1 MIKLY
6 SFLLIIFFSINT
18 LAHQP
23 RLNEEGDYA
32 MSKDDPYIIKD
43 PEISKAIYST
53 LDGAEHFYKIKSDE
67 DFNMYAGITVAKQDD
82 CPDEFQKFSF
92 SILDENFNT
101 LHAFDGESFK
111 WWSWY
116 EEYGKKWYWVGPEY
130 GADFKSTNIFKKG
143 TYYLK
148 VNNNSNEGNYVLAV
162 GDIEKFNA
170 LVIGKMMLV
179 LPKINK
185 KFWNK
190 NNCN

>member
-18 LAHQP
+18 FAHQP

-32 MSKDDPYIIKD
+32 MSKEDPYIIKD

-148 VNNNSNEGNYVLAV
+148 VNNNSNQGNYVLAV

>member
-18 LAHQP
+18 FAHQP

-148 VNNNSNEGNYVLAV
+148 VNNNSNKGNYVLAV

>member
-6 SFLLIIFFSINT
+6 SFLLIIFYSINT
-18 LAHQP
+18 FAHQP

-148 VNNNSNEGNYVLAV
+148 VNNNSNQGNYVLAV

>member
-6 SFLLIIFFSINT
+6 SFLLIIFYSINT
-18 LAHQP
+18 FAHQP

>member
-6 SFLLIIFFSINT
+6 SFLLIILFSINT
-18 LAHQP
+18 FAHQP

-148 VNNNSNEGNYVLAV
+148 VNSNSNEGNYVLAV

>member
-18 LAHQP
+18 FAHQP

-67 DFNMYAGITVAKQDD
+67 GFNMYAGITVAKQDD

-148 VNNNSNEGNYVLAV
+148 VNNNSNQGNYVLAV

-185 KFWNK
+185 IFWNK
-190 NNCN
+190 NNCS

>member
-23 RLNEEGDYA
+23 RLNEEGNYA

>member
-18 LAHQP
+18 FAHQP
-23 RLNEEGDYA
+23 RLNEEDDYA

-148 VNNNSNEGNYVLAV
+148 VNNNSNQGNYVLAV